1 MPVSGLHTIEAMRTL
16 RRLLGHIS
24 NHLGMQSDETT
35 IAALKATL
43 DYFDR
48 NPYEYLEIFH
58 DGKRT

>member
-1 MPVSGLHTIEAMRTL
+1 MRTL
-16 RRLLGHIS
+16 RHLLGHIS

-43 DYFDR
+43 DYFHN

-58 DGKRT
+58 DTK